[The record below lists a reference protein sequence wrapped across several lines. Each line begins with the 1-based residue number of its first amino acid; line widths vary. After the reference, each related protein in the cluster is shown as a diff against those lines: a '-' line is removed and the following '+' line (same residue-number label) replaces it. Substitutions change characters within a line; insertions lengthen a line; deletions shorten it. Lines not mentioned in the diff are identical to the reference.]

1 MKIGVP
7 KEIKNNE
14 NRVGLVP
21 SGVRQ
26 LVMDGHQLYI
36 EKTAGEGIGLSD
48 SLYVEAGATMLDS
61 LEAVY
66 DAADMIIKVKEP
78 QPREVALLKP
88 RHILY
93 TYLHLAADKTLTET
107 LMKSGATSI
116 AYETIQDPD
125 GSLPLLLPMSEVAG
139 RMATQI
145 GAQFLQLDRGGKG
158 VLLGGVPGVRR
169 AKVALLEQTL

>member
-1 MKIGVP
+1 M
-7 KEIKNNE
+7 
-14 NRVGLVP
+14 
-21 SGVRQ
+21 
-26 LVMDGHQLYI
+26 
-36 EKTAGEGIGLSD
+36 
-48 SLYVEAGATMLDS
+48 DS

-66 DAADMIIKVKEP
+66 EASDMIIKVKEP
-78 QPREVALLKP
+78 QPREVKLLRP
-88 RHILY
+88 HHILY

-116 AYETIQDPD
+116 AYETIQDKD

-145 GAQFLQLDRGGKG
+145 GAQYLQLDRGGKG

-169 AKVALLEQTL
+169 AKVTVIGCGVAGTNSIKMAVGMGADVTAIDLSVKRMASLTTFSTQKSQPSSPISIMLRRA

>member
-93 TYLHLAADKTLTET
+93 TYLYQTQE
-107 LMKSGATSI
+107 
-116 AYETIQDPD
+116 QCF
-125 GSLPLLLPMSEVAG
+125 LLDWEH
-139 RMATQI
+139 
-145 GAQFLQLDRGGKG
+145 
-158 VLLGGVPGVRR
+158 
-169 AKVALLEQTL
+169 